1 MKKTFE
7 RSYMQRCSHLFKPR
21 EALASC
27 CFQTAGSYL
36 GTWLTLPGSSYISWN
51 LVAIPRVLPPGCR
64 DFWVEKLPSFIV
76 AWKKGKVFFPTKLV
90 QYNNLQL
97 LPLGKRWLKKTVSEV
112 RENYTTPH
120 FWRGTSGSPLSRSR
134 VAKVSKFSTGNL
146 DTLKLE
152 PEQAMSSWRVDPVVV
167 CCVF

>member
-1 MKKTFE
+1 
-7 RSYMQRCSHLFKPR
+7 MQRCSHLFKLR

-51 LVAIPRVLPPGCR
+51 LVAIPRVPPPGCR

-97 LPLGKRWLKKTVSEV
+97 LPLGKRWLKKPQFLKGSWVAPLPVPGRQGQQVLHGKLRYAQVGAWAGDEQL
-112 RENYTTPH
+112 
-120 FWRGTSGSPLSRSR
+120 TSWPCG
-134 VAKVSKFSTGNL
+134 
-146 DTLKLE
+146 
-152 PEQAMSSWRVDPVVV
+152 
-167 CCVF
+167 